1 MTLVQWVKHF
11 GAKNVA
17 QFLGIHITTVSAWTH
32 YRSIP
37 RAELMK
43 KIIKKTD
50 GIVSYESI
58 IEDYLK
64 NK

>member
-1 MTLVQWVKHF
+1 MTLNDWIKHY

-17 QFLGIHITTVSAWTH
+17 RFLGIHISTVSAWTH

-37 RAELMK
+37 RPELMK
-43 KIIKKTD
+43 KIVKKTD

>member
-1 MTLVQWVKHF
+1 MTLVQWVKHY
-11 GAKNVA
+11 GALRVSKL
-17 QFLGIHITTVSAWTH
+17 LGVHLSTVSAWTH

-37 RAELMK
+37 RPEVMK
-43 KIIKKTD
+43 KIIHKTD